1 MLVGEVFARM
11 GLDDKQYKKGLDRL
25 EGITQK
31 KAMTLGSIFK
41 NAFSVALG
49 IGVFEAVKRGFQTI
63 ASTAIGFNAQMEQA
77 RIGFTTMLGSAERAE
92 AFLSDMADF
101 AARTPFE
108 FPEYPYP
115 VG

>member
-1 MLVGEVFARM
+1 MTVGQVIAKLGVDPKE
-11 GLDDKQYKKGLDRL
+11 YEKGLRQAERQAD
-25 EGITQK
+25 
-31 KAMTLGSIFK
+31 KAGTKIGNIFK

-77 RIGFTTMLGSAERAE
+77 RIGFTTMLGSTERAE

-115 VG
+115 AG

>member
-11 GLDDKQYKKGLDRL
+11 GLDSKQYEKDLGRL
-25 EGITQK
+25 EGVTRRE
-31 KAMTLGSIFK
+31 ATTLGSIFK

-49 IGVFEAVKRGFQTI
+49 MGVFEAIKRGFQTI
-63 ASTAIGFNAQMEQA
+63 ASTAISFNAQMEQA

-101 AARTPFE
+101 AARAPFE

-115 VG
+115 AG

>member
-1 MLVGEVFARM
+1 MQAGEVFVRLV
-11 GLDDKQYKKGLDRL
+11 LDDKQYEKGLDRL
-25 EGITQK
+25 EGITEK
-31 KAMTLGSIFK
+31 KALTLGSLFK
-41 NAFSVALG
+41 GAFSVALG

-63 ASTAIGFNAQMEQA
+63 ASTAISFNAQMEQA

-115 VG
+115 AG